1 MSNWQQN
8 LSVSPK
14 LVCNSQQV
22 LSVSPKSVCNWQQ
35 NLSVSQNWCAI
46 VAESAS
52 QKMCNS
58 SRIYFPKSVFNRSTI
73 CLSISVCNL

>member
-14 LVCNSQQV
+14 LVCNWQQA
-22 LSVSPKSVCNWQQ
+22 LSGSPKSVRNWQQ

-52 QKMCNS
+52 QN
-58 SRIYFPKSVFNRSTI
+58 VQ
-73 CLSISVCNL
+73 